1 MDRISRQNINEEI
14 EYLKNYNQL
23 NLDLYN
29 SPHPT
34 SVYTVSSSPRGTFS
48 RVDHVTT

>member
-1 MDRISRQNINEEI
+1 MDRTSRQKINEEM

-34 SVYTVSSSPRGTFS
+34 SVYTVSSRPRGTVS
-48 RVDHVTT
+48 RVHCVTT